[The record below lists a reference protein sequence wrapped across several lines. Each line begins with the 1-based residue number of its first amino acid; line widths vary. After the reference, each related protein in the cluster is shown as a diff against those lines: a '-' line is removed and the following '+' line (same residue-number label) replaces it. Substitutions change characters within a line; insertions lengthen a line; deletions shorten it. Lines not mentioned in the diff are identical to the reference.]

1 MKTPFAVV
9 TGFILLCQA
18 LASAAEPAEYLQSY
32 DPPKG
37 FKPAQRD
44 LTEIFLQ
51 IAGSLEHHG
60 SPEPYLRHM
69 QAEHDRIEAK
79 YRQKYGRAPQSRR
92 PAQFSG
98 DAIARLSANWN
109 VLSPKL
115 GLEPLTKDIGHLMRN
130 ALKGTR
136 GTGTIVVEIFNQHQA
151 NVFEAMAGRGG
162 NAADFDALQSKLV
175 SGLELDKTHIDDR
188 GYSIPQRDAMSSAIV
203 IHGVTTKLFKKLDA
217 SLKPADAG
225 NIKAAI
231 TSVFVDVGRMAQS
244 ELEAGIAE
252 WASEGNTAAAR

>member
-18 LASAAEPAEYLQSY
+18 IASGAKAPEYFQSY
-32 DPPKG
+32 DPAKG

-98 DAIARLSANWN
+98 DALARLSANWN

-130 ALKGTR
+130 AIKGTR

-151 NVFEAMAGRGG
+151 SVFDAMAGRGG
-162 NAADFDALQSKLV
+162 KTADFDALQAQLV
-175 SGLELDKTHIDDR
+175 SRLELEKANVNEERYEIAR
-188 GYSIPQRDAMSSAIV
+188 RDAVSFALV
-203 IHGVTTKLFKKLDA
+203 IRGVTNKLFKQLDA
-217 SLKPADAG
+217 NLNPADADAIRG
-225 NIKAAI
+225 AI
-231 TSVFVDVGRMAQS
+231 TSVFTDVGRMAQS
-244 ELEAGIAE
+244 ELEAGISE
-252 WASEGNTAAAR
+252 WALERNTAAAR